1 MYPIRPL
8 PVTGDNPD
16 HGANS
21 HQSLDLELSFDIVDI
36 LGLLICLR
44 ASLNRPSDLPGPIHD
59 RMAGLH
65 LFLLEVLPSRFRDAL
80 LSSGALG

>member
-1 MYPIRPL
+1 MNPIRPL
-8 PVTGDNPD
+8 PVLGTNPD
-16 HGANS
+16 QVANEV
-21 HQSLDLELSFDIVDI
+21 QSLDLELSFDVVDI
-36 LGLLICLR
+36 LGLLICIR